1 MKGSEVTKDV
11 AMQRT
16 DVPDS
21 MIEMMQVA
29 KFVSAS
35 KMLPNHLIGDEAS
48 ILTTMLAARSLDIP
62 MWASFQEIIV
72 QKGKVSMT
80 SHLMQALVA
89 REGYM
94 IVPIEEEC
102 NEQGAKVRV
111 YRPGIGKDRCGHAD
125 VKFDL
130 NDAIRAQLLTKNST
144 GKLIARSGKGEPL
157 PWEKYTPDMM
167 LWRAVSRAARTYFAD
182 VLMGMNY
189 TPEEIG
195 ATVDEDGRP
204 VKANAVRVEDDP
216 QAVDLSLKIA
226 AVETSA
232 ELRIIWQEAKN
243 RGLLEAEVNGVTIL
257 QRVNLRLK
265 DLPHEPEPTAPEAD
279 APVDA
284 ETVDEAGQDTPDPE
298 QSAPEA
304 EQDPA
309 ETGQDEPD
317 PDAAQAFT
325 EEQLVTDES
334 ADQDPEVDP
343 EWTELVS
350 EAEVPLNAEAQPDP
364 EDTRVETPRRLAV
377 ENALSQ
383 MFEKSKDLEA
393 AARAFFNLSIDEVS
407 TVRLQEWAQQLRADN
422 KGGDDA

>member
-1 MKGSEVTKDV
+1 MTKDV

-130 NDAIRAQLLTKNST
+130 NDAIRAQLLTKNSST
-144 GKLIARSGKGEPL
+144 GKLIARSSKGEPL

-167 LWRAVSRAARTYFAD
+167 LWRSVSRAARTYFAD

-309 ETGQDEPD
+309 ETGQDETD

-325 EEQLVTDES
+325 AEQLVTDES
-334 ADQDPEVDP
+334 ADQEPEVDP

-422 KGGDDA
+422 KGGNDA